1 MSARSQTTMHKLICL
16 RRLIFINFIFCFSLS
31 YFYLFTFYSCCCYYF
46 SQCLDLCSCFI
57 CMYIYVALYVC
68 GMRVTINFSICL
80 TASCL
85 RFALFLFS
93 YALSLSFH
101 TYIFRIFTFQYISNA
116 FMPLLLLYIFIIFNY
131 FFIFSYAFFFVAPLS
146 PLFWFP
152 VFCFVCFICF
162 ICFLVPFSQF
172 GSFVHWALPLHFDT
186 L

>member
-1 MSARSQTTMHKLICL
+1 MHKLICL

-85 RFALFLFS
+85 RFALFLFLLFLCS
-93 YALSLSFH
+93 FSLFPH
-101 TYIFRIFTFQYISNA
+101 LYISN
-116 FMPLLLLYIFIIFNY
+116 
-131 FFIFSYAFFFVAPLS
+131 
-146 PLFWFP
+146 
-152 VFCFVCFICF
+152 ICF
-162 ICFLVPFSQF
+162 SIHFQCFYAAFTVIYFHYFQLLFHILLCFLLCCAPFTTLLVSCFLFRLFYLFYLFFGTFFAVWQF
-172 GSFVHWALPLHFDT
+172 RSLGTTPPF
-186 L
+186 